1 MNEALLALERDSD
14 PHSQV
19 QATFRALHTM
29 KGMAAAM
36 GHSSIAAASHAAEG
50 VLASIG
56 ESGEAPGPALVD
68 ALFAT
73 VDWIEGA
80 LELLA
85 DGASE
90 PDAATI
96 LARLRAVAPESAA
109 LDMPV
114 ESLDGIHID
123 PPVSDRHAAD
133 PVAPDAAG
141 SPQVAEGPDPATPAA
156 AGTARAILAE
166 RRSMVRVDLQRLD
179 TLMALT
185 GELVIARGRV
195 MGRALALGDGELL
208 EAAAQL
214 DRLVSGLQS
223 EVLATRM
230 VPAGAILDR
239 FPRFVRDAAR
249 ELGKAMD
256 FELEGRD
263 IELDRSL
270 LEELGEPLVH
280 LLRNAVDHGLETP
293 AERRRAG
300 KPESGTLSLTV
311 TRERDGVVIRVADD
325 GRGVDRQAVLRRA
338 HDAGLLEPGVTDL
351 PDDELLRVLGAV
363 GFSTS
368 TRVTEL
374 SGRGVGV
381 DAVLATVRRL
391 GGTVDLR
398 TAEGEGTSWSLRL
411 PATLAIVRAL
421 LARVSDETYA
431 LPATH
436 VLSTA
441 DLDETTVAT
450 VRGRDVVVLGEEVL
464 PVVRLRAVVGLDGQ
478 APSRQDVVVIAAEDR
493 RVGLLVDELVAQEE
507 IVVKPFDGAR
517 DGARLFSG
525 ATVLADGAPA
535 LIVDVG
541 NLL

>member
-156 AGTARAILAE
+156 AGTARAIVAE

>member
-85 DGASE
+85 DGASA

-133 PVAPDAAG
+133 PVTPDAAV

-156 AGTARAILAE
+156 AGTARAIVAE